1 MQAVQLP
8 PDTLDVLVGQATQ
21 ASPDMLEYPAG
32 WGSDRRVETLQTF
45 GGTAMLDN
53 NGSGK
58 CAVEPHRLGRVC
70 SWTTRREQPAARRD
84 CRGEGTC
91 QVCMTDST
99 SIT

>member
-58 CAVEPHRLGRVC
+58 CAVAPHRLGRAC
-70 SWTTRREQPAARRD
+70 SWTTQQTRPAGQRD
-84 CRGEGTC
+84 FRGGG
-91 QVCMTDST
+91 
-99 SIT
+99 